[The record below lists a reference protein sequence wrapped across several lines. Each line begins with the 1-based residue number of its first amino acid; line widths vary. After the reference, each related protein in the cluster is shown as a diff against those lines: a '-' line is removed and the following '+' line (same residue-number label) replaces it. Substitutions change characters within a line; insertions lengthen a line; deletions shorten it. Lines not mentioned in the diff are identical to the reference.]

1 MWLVSRPN
9 RIGSREPRPRL
20 RLFSLFFLFND
31 FGSVFFF
38 LFVFSSF
45 HPLSILFLSDPY
57 KFSFHNG
64 LWNTGHQEHNLQDWR
79 LHHPLTWTITDHQK
93 SFQIML
99 LFDGPSEELKK
110 RVYTV
115 LKPEQTVTKV
125 LLGAGLMPPFKL
137 YTHKLKLAIKR
148 RNDNR
153 D

>member
-9 RIGSREPRPRL
+9 RIGSREPGPRL

-38 LFVFSSF
+38 FSYLCF
-45 HPLSILFLSDPY
+45 PLSILSLSDPY
-57 KFSFHNG
+57 KFSFHSG
-64 LWNTGHQEHNLQDWR
+64 LWKTGHQEHNLQDWR

-99 LFDGPSEELKK
+99 LFDGPSEEVKK

-115 LKPEQTVTKV
+115 LKPGQTVTKV
-125 LLGAGLMPPFKL
+125 LLGADLMPLFKL
-137 YTHKLKLAIKR
+137 YRHKLKLAVKR
-148 RNDNR
+148 GDDNR